1 MAVGRVQTVLG
12 PVSAET
18 LGRTLMH
25 EHLLVNVAPPGSPA
39 PGLNPEDRARWD
51 QPLTLENLHHVRR
64 HPELYRSNLVLDDE
78 QEAIDELAP
87 FSELGGGC
95 IVDVTSPG
103 IGRDPAALQS
113 ISRAAGVH
121 VVMGCGYYVAAFHP
135 PDMGSRSE
143 EEIVEEIVKDLTVGR
158 DGVMAAIIGEIGL
171 SWPIHPNEAKV
182 LGAAVKAQMVTGSP
196 ITIHP
201 GRHPS
206 GPADAAGRVLRAG
219 GDPSRTIICHV
230 DGRLS
235 DLSEF
240 EAVAAT
246 GCYLEVDL
254 FGIETSYFPG
264 NPDFDMPNDAIRV
277 RRIRHLIEQGFGSRI
292 LVSSDMAMRFH
303 RQRYGGWG
311 YGHILANVVPQ
322 MLEHGITS
330 AQVDDI
336 LIANPAR
343 VLAR

>member
-1 MAVGRVQTVLG
+1 
-12 PVSAET
+12 
-18 LGRTLMH
+18 MH
-25 EHLLVNVAPPGSPA
+25 EHLLVNVAPPGGRP
-39 PGLNPEDRARWD
+39 PGLTPEDRARWD
-51 QPLTLENLHHVRR
+51 EAVTLENLHHVRR
-64 HPELYRSNLVLDDE
+64 HPELYRSNLVLDSE
-78 QEAIDELAP
+78 QEAIDELSP

-95 IVDVTSPG
+95 IVDVTSRG
-103 IGRDPAALQS
+103 IGRNPAALQT
-113 ISRAAGVH
+113 ISKAAGVH

-135 PDMGSRSE
+135 PDMTTRSE
-143 EEIVEEIVKDLTVGR
+143 EEVAEEIVGDLTSGNE
-158 DGVMAAIIGEIGL
+158 GVVAAIIGEIGL

-182 LGAAVKAQMVTGSP
+182 LRAAVKAQLATGAP
-196 ITIHP
+196 ISIHP

-206 GPADAAGRVLRAG
+206 APADAAARVVRAG

-235 DLSEF
+235 NLSEF

-254 FGIETSYFPG
+254 FGIEMSYFPG

-277 RRIRHLIEQGFGSRI
+277 RQIRHLIEQGFGSRI

-303 RQRYGGWG
+303 RRRYGGWG
-311 YGHILANVVPQ
+311 YSHILANVVPQ
-322 MLEHGITS
+322 MLEHGIEA